1 MVVPAQLVHFFEI
14 GLIKLKTVELGL
26 PKLETLKF
34 DTLKLKAVE
43 FETVS
48 LERKKALSMTSLGLL
63 ICPCWFGCVDLG
75 LVNLG

>member
-48 LERKKALSMTSLGLL
+48 LEIKTLSKASY
-63 ICPCWFGCVDLG
+63 CK
-75 LVNLG
+75 LVRAC

>member
-14 GLIKLKTVELGL
+14 GL

-34 DTLKLKAVE
+34 DTLKLKTVE

-63 ICPCWFGCVDLG
+63 ICPCWFGCVDVGLVDLG
-75 LVNLG
+75 LVDLG